1 MNSGRRHWNAIK
13 FTKPGSTVTLRV
25 KTTADRVLI
34 EVEDACG
41 GLRVRDA
48 TELFAAFEQRSAD
61 RSGLGL
67 GLASCRWA
75 VHANNGVISAHT
87 LKDKGCV
94 FTVDLPRC
102 AVPTVA

>member
-67 GLASCRWA
+67 GLAFCRWA